1 MRRLNQG
8 IVRPSPL
15 PSNMAVEP
23 WLSISSQL
31 SDLAFQI
38 DLRGFI
44 TSFQA
49 GTILQGNDLEICG
62 KDLAG
67 LVSTPLGQ
75 DNMLAEQA
83 AIEEFRHVI
92 KLVCLDG
99 RPWSGQ
105 AWLRMGQNPPRKYR
119 ISLAPRNL
127 EGHTLGAYG
136 QLLDIAALSLTP
148 ADMLPAETVT
158 PDNHVIDFETH
169 LWAKPVFAEQL
180 SRRLDRLD
188 VESLPGTLF
197 YIDFSR
203 SPQSLYAA
211 ISVRLTEELRDIV
224 RPTDL
229 LGRIDKTTIGLWC
242 DGMDNLT
249 AGERAARLCTTL
261 PALLPTQQTPLTIAA
276 ATRWSDSGEDASIVM
291 GHAEATLVLA
301 KENCELNVHTRA
313 MSLWRML
320 QR

>member
-1 MRRLNQG
+1 MSRLRQSIAG
-8 IVRPSPL
+8 LSPL
-15 PSNMAVEP
+15 PQTAVPET
-23 WLSISSQL
+23 WLLISSQL
-31 SDLAFQI
+31 ADLAFQI
-38 DLRGFI
+38 DPRGAITNFQPGTLLQTNALSLRG
-44 TSFQA
+44 Q
-49 GTILQGNDLEICG
+49 N
-62 KDLAG
+62 LAN
-67 LVSTPLGQ
+67 LVSTALGE
-75 DNMLAEQA
+75 DNEAAEYMA
-83 AIEEFRHVI
+83 REEFRHVI
-92 KLVCLDG
+92 KHVCHDKT
-99 RPWSGQ
+99 PWSGQ
-105 AWLRMGQNPPRKYR
+105 VWLRLGLSEPRKYR
-119 ISLAPRNL
+119 ISLTPYSL
-127 EGHTLGAYG
+127 EGHVLGAYG
-136 QLLDIAALSLTP
+136 LLLDIAALSLTP
-148 ADMLPAETVT
+148 ADMLPAATIS
-158 PDNHVIDFETH
+158 PDNQVIDFETH

-203 SPQSLYAA
+203 SPQSLYSA

-276 ATRWSDSGEDASIVM
+276 ATRWPDSGEDASAVL
-291 GHAEATLVLA
+291 GHANTTLTLA
-301 KENCELNVHTRA
+301 KENCELNVHTRT
-313 MSLWRML
+313 MSLWRIL